1 LLVAVAV
8 FYGVIIGFLLPVL
21 FEALLPSPEE
31 WLPNELYEIKQ
42 ARIEWVLKEIK
53 GTLIER
59 KTPISQ

>member
-1 LLVAVAV
+1 
-8 FYGVIIGFLLPVL
+8 LPVL